1 MTATGERLRAS
12 PLVKRLAAEHGIDL
26 STVTGTG
33 PGGRIVRDDIAA
45 LLTGAP
51 RIAPVPDRA
60 RRCRR
65 PPLLQRRTFDLPDRP
80 AGVPR
85 EMSTIRRRT
94 GQRMAE
100 SMRTRPLLCH
110 IRSRYGTRGGAASRS
125 TPRPG

>member
-1 MTATGERLRAS
+1 M
-12 PLVKRLAAEHGIDL
+12 
-26 STVTGTG
+26 TGTG

-51 RIAPVPDRA
+51 RIAPVPGA
-60 RRCRR
+60 VLAAAAV
-65 PPLLQRRTFDLPDRP
+65 PSPAPATRTFDLPDRP

-100 SMRTRPLLCH
+100 SMRTAPHFYVTSEVDMGPR
-110 IRSRYGTRGGAASRS
+110 RGAARADQ
-125 TPRPG
+125 RPGPG